1 MNPKLLQAIIG
12 VVVVGAALDGLMYY
26 KKYVEPSA
34 AEVPAANQTSSTP
47 ASSEPD
53 PYSKF

>member
-12 VVVVGAALDGLMYY
+12 VVVVGAALGGLMYY